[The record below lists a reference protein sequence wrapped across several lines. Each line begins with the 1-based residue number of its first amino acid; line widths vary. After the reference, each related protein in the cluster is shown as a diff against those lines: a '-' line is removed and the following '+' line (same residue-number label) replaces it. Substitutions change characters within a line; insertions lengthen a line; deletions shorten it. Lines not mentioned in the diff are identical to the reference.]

1 MPGSLKSSIILVAT
15 LVADPAREPLTE
27 ARLDKAASALQG
39 VERRRWLDDGVAAD
53 IVFSGELTPKRA
65 ALEKAFAGE
74 PFDVIVQPLAGREK
88 RLLVADMDSTLIGQ
102 ECVDELAALAGVGE
116 HVGAITE
123 QAMRGDIAFEP
134 ALRRRVGLLA
144 RLPEAAIG
152 AALARITLNPGART
166 LVQTMK
172 ARGARAVVVSSG
184 FRPFTRAVAARVG
197 ADEDRA
203 NEFEIAGGKL
213 TGRAIEPVLGGD
225 GKLVALREIAQ
236 AMGLDLA
243 ETMAVGDGA
252 NDLAMLRAAGLG
264 VAYRAAP
271 RVAAAA
277 HARVDHGDL
286 TALLYA
292 QGIKREDF
300 VEG

>member
-1 MPGSLKSSIILVAT
+1 MSSIILVAT
-15 LVADPAREPLTE
+15 LIADPAREPLTE
-27 ARLDKAASALQG
+27 ARLDTAAAALRG

-53 IVFSGELTPKRA
+53 VVFTGALAPKRA

-102 ECVDELAALAGVGE
+102 ECVDELAALAGTGE
-116 HVGAITE
+116 HVTAITE
-123 QAMRGDIAFEP
+123 RAMRGDIAFEP

-144 RLPEAAIG
+144 RLPETAID
-152 AALARITLNPGART
+152 AALAKITLNPGAKT

-172 ARGARAVVVSSG
+172 GRGARVAIVSSG
-184 FRPFTRAVAARVG
+184 FRPFTSAVAARIG

-203 NEFEIAGGKL
+203 NAFEIVDGKL

-225 GKLVALREIAQ
+225 AKLAALREIAE

-252 NDLAMLRAAGLG
+252 NDVPMLRAAGLG
-264 VAYRAAP
+264 VAYRAKP

-292 QGIKREDF
+292 QGIRRKDF

>member
-1 MPGSLKSSIILVAT
+1 MAQIT
-15 LVADPAREPLTE
+15 
-27 ARLDKAASALQG
+27 
-39 VERRRWLDDGVAAD
+39 
-53 IVFSGELTPKRA
+53 KRA
-65 ALEKAFAGE
+65 M
-74 PFDVIVQPLAGREK
+74 Q
-88 RLLVADMDSTLIGQ
+88 
-102 ECVDELAALAGVGE
+102 
-116 HVGAITE
+116 
-123 QAMRGDIAFEP
+123 GDIAFEP
-134 ALRRRVGLLA
+134 ALRKRVAFLA
-144 RLPEAAIG
+144 RLPETAVDE
-152 AALARITLNPGART
+152 ALAKITLNPGART

-172 ARGARAVVVSSG
+172 ARRARVAVVSSG
-184 FRPFTRAVAARVG
+184 FRPFTRAVAARLG

-203 NEFEIAGGKL
+203 NELEIADGRL

-225 GKLVALREIAQ
+225 AKLAALREIAQ

-252 NDLAMLRAAGLG
+252 NDLPMLRAAGLG
-264 VAYRAAP
+264 VAWRAKP

-292 QGIKREDF
+292 QGIRRKEF